1 MSIIGNSKY
10 IIKCFYKSSI
20 IISINISWIDI
31 HLLRNTCFNQSHYPC
46 LFINNREYIR
56 FTVNV
61 LNFIYFMQVKKG
73 RGPQNARRIFMKIL
87 DSIFFVILFKTKNEI
102 FSFLIEYFLYLLA
115 MLFFRLIKICTSFK
129 WPWLSSLLKTII
141 LHPTIMCKC
150 SYPYLLFFQ
159 RFHLQKWKYYY
170 NKNRRKINI
179 TFTWI
184 PNSLLKY

>member
-1 MSIIGNSKY
+1 
-10 IIKCFYKSSI
+10 
-20 IISINISWIDI
+20 
-31 HLLRNTCFNQSHYPC
+31 
-46 LFINNREYIR
+46 
-56 FTVNV
+56 
-61 LNFIYFMQVKKG
+61 MQVKKG

-87 DSIFFVILFKTKNEI
+87 DSIFFVILFKTKNEF

-170 NKNRRKINI
+170 NKNTKNKHNLHLNTKQSFKVLIEWQFYKMI
-179 TFTWI
+179 MQ
-184 PNSLLKY
+184 SLCK